1 LRAEPL
7 TPPHRRARFAF
18 VAVLVALLA
27 FELIGAAPS
36 GAQTAGPGASSP
48 LAQQAEEEEVPEHSV
63 RGTLVD
69 KKSTRERD
77 DDVPVEGA
85 DLTVRSA
92 DGEEVGTA
100 TSDAEGLW
108 EVPVPG
114 PGKYLVAID
123 PDSLPDGVGVTER
136 QELELTVN
144 PNQRRVAQFELG
156 ARTRDVTTA
165 FDKFL
170 QLGFTGIRF
179 GLIIA
184 ITAIGLSLIFGTT
197 GLTNFAHG
205 EMVTFGGIMAW
216 YANVEWGLNFIV
228 TMLIAIAAGGVM
240 GGAMEVGIWRHL
252 RRRGVSLLAMMVV
265 SIGLSIVLRY
275 GFQLNFGASPRVYR
289 SYQGQ
294 TPIEVGPVN
303 IAPRDLWSIGLII
316 VTLLMVAFIL
326 QRTKIGKAMRA
337 VSDNRDLA
345 ASSGIDVDRVILF
358 VWVLG
363 GGLASM
369 GGVLFALN
377 ERISFNSGFSLLL
390 LMFAGITLG
399 GLGTAYGA
407 LVGSFI
413 IGMFIQLSTLDISSS
428 IPGVPP
434 NLKNVG
440 ALVVLILVLLVRPQ
454 GILGR
459 AERVG

>member
-1 LRAEPL
+1 ME
-7 TPPHRRARFAF
+7 
-18 VAVLVALLA
+18 
-27 FELIGAAPS
+27 
-36 GAQTAGPGASSP
+36 GPG
-48 LAQQAEEEEVPEHSV
+48 
-63 RGTLVD
+63 RYTVD
-69 KKSTRERD
+69 
-77 DDVPVEGA
+77 
-85 DLTVRSA
+85 L
-92 DGEEVGTA
+92 
-100 TSDAEGLW
+100 
-108 EVPVPG
+108 
-114 PGKYLVAID
+114 D
-123 PDSLPDGVGVTER
+123 PDSLPDGVGVAGDR
-136 QELELTVN
+136 NELELTVN
-144 PNQRRVAQFELG
+144 PNQRRLAQFDLG
-156 ARTRDVTTA
+156 ARTRDVTTT

-184 ITAIGLSLIFGTT
+184 ITAVGLSLIFGTT

-216 YANVEWGLNFIV
+216 YANVDWGLNFFV
-228 TMLIAIAAGGVM
+228 SVLIAIAAGA
-240 GGAMEVGIWRHL
+240 GGAAAMEIGIWRRL

-275 GFQLNFGASPRVYR
+275 GFQLIFGASPRVYAA
-289 SYQGQ
+289 YQGQ
-294 TPIEVGPVN
+294 TPIEAGPVN

-316 VTLLMVAFIL
+316 VVLLAVAYIL

-363 GGLASM
+363 GGLAAL

-377 ERISFNSGFSLLL
+377 ERISFNSGFGLLL

-413 IGMFIQLSTLDISSS
+413 IGMFIQISTLDPFPAI
-428 IPGVPP
+428 PP

>member
-1 LRAEPL
+1 MLL
-7 TPPHRRARFAF
+7 
-18 VAVLVALLA
+18 ALLA
-27 FELIGAAPS
+27 LDLVGGAPV
-36 GAQTAGPGASSP
+36 GAQ
-48 LAQQAEEEEVPEHSV
+48 AEGEDPTHSV
-63 RGTLVD
+63 RGILID
-69 KKSTRERD
+69 KKGTRERT

-85 DLTVRSA
+85 EITVSTEG
-92 DGEEVGTA
+92 GEEIGTA
-100 TSDAEGLW
+100 TSDAEGMW
-108 EVPVPG
+108 EVEVPG
-114 PGKYLVAID
+114 SGRYTVSLD
-123 PDSLPDGVGVTER
+123 PDSLPDGVGVAGDR
-136 QELELTVN
+136 NELDLAVN
-144 PNQRRVAQFELG
+144 PNQRRLAQFDLG
-156 ARTRDVTTA
+156 ARTRDVTTT

-184 ITAIGLSLIFGTT
+184 ITAVGLSLIFGTT

-216 YANVEWGLNFIV
+216 YANVDWGLNFIV
-228 TMLIAIAAGGVM
+228 SVLIAIAAGA
-240 GGAMEVGIWRHL
+240 GGAALMEVGIWRKL

-265 SIGLSIVLRY
+265 SIGLSIMLRY
-275 GFQLNFGASPRVYR
+275 GFQLIFGASPRVYAA
-289 SYQGQ
+289 YQGQ
-294 TPIEVGPVN
+294 TPIEAGPVN

-316 VTLLMVAFIL
+316 VTLLLVAFVL

-358 VWVLG
+358 VWALG
-363 GGLASM
+363 GGLAAM

-377 ERISFNSGFSLLL
+377 ERIAFNSGFGLLL

-413 IGMFIQLSTLDISSS
+413 IGMFIQISTLD
-428 IPGVPP
+428 PFPAVPP

-440 ALVVLILVLLVRPQ
+440 ALVVLILVLLIRPQ

>member
-1 LRAEPL
+1 LRAEPP
-7 TPPHRRARFAF
+7 TPPQRRARFAF
-18 VAVLVALLA
+18 LAVFVALLS
-27 FELIGAAPS
+27 FELL
-36 GAQTAGPGASSP
+36 GASP
-48 LAQQAEEEEVPEHSV
+48 TGAVGGGGAGGAPAQQADEEGGETL
-63 RGTLVD
+63 RGNLVD
-69 KKSTRERD
+69 KKGTRERT

-85 DLTVRSA
+85 EITVTDLQDA
-92 DGEEVGTA
+92 EIGTA
-100 TSDAEGLW
+100 TSDAEGMW
-108 EVPVPG
+108 EIPVPE
-114 PGKYLVAID
+114 PGRYRVSLDVE
-123 PDSLPDGVGVTER
+123 SLPEGVGVAEER
-136 QELELTVN
+136 DTLELDVA
-144 PNQRRVAQFELG
+144 PNGNRLATFQLG
-156 ARTRDVTTA
+156 ARTRNVTTT

-184 ITAIGLSLIFGTT
+184 ITAVGLSLIFGTT

-216 YANVEWGLNFIV
+216 YANVDWGLPFIPAA
-228 TMLIAIAAGGVM
+228 LIAIVAGAGGAA
-240 GGAMEVGIWRHL
+240 AMEIGIWRRL
-252 RRRGVSLLAMMVV
+252 RKRGVSLLAMMVV

-275 GFQLNFGASPRVYR
+275 GFQLIFGASPRVYAA
-289 SYQGQ
+289 YQGQ
-294 TPIEVGPVN
+294 TPIKAGPVN

-316 VTLLMVAFIL
+316 VVLLLVAYIL
-326 QRTKIGKAMRA
+326 QKTKIGKAMRA

-358 VWVLG
+358 VWALG
-363 GGLASM
+363 GGLAAL

-377 ERISFNSGFSLLL
+377 ERISFNSGFGLLL

-407 LVGSFI
+407 LVGSFV
-413 IGMFIQLSTLDISSS
+413 IGMFIQLSTLDLSSS

>member
-1 LRAEPL
+1 MLL
-7 TPPHRRARFAF
+7 
-18 VAVLVALLA
+18 AVLALDLVGGVPA
-27 FELIGAAPS
+27 
-36 GAQTAGPGASSP
+36 GAQAD
-48 LAQQAEEEEVPEHSV
+48 EEEPTTSV
-63 RGTLVD
+63 RGTLID
-69 KKSTRERD
+69 KKGTRERQ

-85 DLTVRSA
+85 EITVTDSSGA
-92 DGEEVGTA
+92 EVGTA
-100 TSDAEGLW
+100 ESDAEGAW
-108 EVPVPG
+108 EVPVPE
-114 PGKYLVAID
+114 PGRYTIELD
-123 PDSLPDGVGVTER
+123 PDSLPDGVGIAGDR
-136 QELELTVN
+136 DSLELDVN
-144 PNQRRVAQFELG
+144 PNQRRLAQFGLG
-156 ARTRDVTTA
+156 VRTRDVTTT
-165 FDKFL
+165 FDRFL

-216 YANVEWGLNFIV
+216 YANVDWGLPFIPAV
-228 TMLIAIAAGGVM
+228 LIAIAAGA
-240 GGAMEVGIWRHL
+240 GGAAVMEIGIWRRL

-275 GFQLNFGASPRVYR
+275 GFQLIFGASPRVYAA
-289 SYQGQ
+289 YQGQ
-294 TPIEVGPVN
+294 TPIEAGPVN

-316 VTLLMVAFIL
+316 VVLLVVAFIL
-326 QRTKIGKAMRA
+326 QRTRIGKAMRA

-363 GGLASM
+363 GGLAAL

-377 ERISFNSGFSLLL
+377 ERIAFNSGFGLLL

-413 IGMFIQLSTLDISSS
+413 IGLFIQLSTLD
-428 IPGVPP
+428 PFPAVPP

-440 ALVVLILVLLVRPQ
+440 ALLVLILVLLIRPQ

>member
-1 LRAEPL
+1 MSEPS
-7 TPPHRRARFAF
+7 TPSTRRTGIVFL
-18 VAVLVALLA
+18 VVLLALLA
-27 FELIGAAPS
+27 LELVGGAPAGAAGS
-36 GAQTAGPGASSP
+36 DPGVAT
-48 LAQQAEEEEVPEHSV
+48 QAEEPAAPTV
-63 RGTLVD
+63 RGTLEN
-69 KKSTRERD
+69 KKGTRDRSD
-77 DDVPVEGA
+77 DEPVPDVTVVLLDEGGDEVAETESDDEGA
-85 DLTVRSA
+85 
-92 DGEEVGTA
+92 
-100 TSDAEGLW
+100 W
-108 EVPVPG
+108 EIEAPG
-114 PGKYLVAID
+114 PGTYSVQLD
-123 PDSLPDGVGVTER
+123 QDTLPDGVGLTER
-136 QELELTVN
+136 PDTTVQLA
-144 PNQRRVAQFELG
+144 PGDSQIQIFQLG
-156 ARTRDVTTA
+156 ARTRNVTSA

-184 ITAIGLSLIFGTT
+184 IAAVGLSLIFGTT

-205 EMVTFGGIMAW
+205 EMVTFGGIAAW
-216 YANVEWGLNFIV
+216 YANVDWGLPFIPAALV
-228 TMLIAIAAGGVM
+228 AIAAGA
-240 GGAMEVGIWRHL
+240 GGAAAMEVGIWRRL

-275 GFQLNFGASPRVYR
+275 GFQMFFGASPRVYAA
-289 SYQGQ
+289 YQEQ
-294 TPIEVGPVN
+294 DPIIVGPVRM
-303 IAPRDLWSIGLII
+303 APRDLWSIGII
-316 VTLLMVAFIL
+316 LAVLVAVAFVL
-326 QRTKIGKAMRA
+326 QRTRIGKAMRA
-337 VSDNRDLA
+337 VADNRDLA
-345 ASSGIDVDRVILF
+345 ASSGIDVDRIILF

-363 GGLASM
+363 GGLAAL
-369 GGVLFALN
+369 GGLLFALN

-413 IGMFIQLSTLDISSS
+413 VGMFIQISTLDISES

-440 ALVVLILVLLVRPQ
+440 ALLVLILVLLVRPQ